1 MQTFDVSVNVLNNN
15 ILSDKLLW
23 KERNSCANSVKGSVD
38 KPDKIAKPDRPMNKV
53 NKLIDKASVTE
64 IAIVTIPNSEASV
77 CSNWRPPYL
86 RVEMILLMLA
96 VTFVVS
102 FLIVFQLGTS
112 KQMISTLLGCIL
124 VLATPAVMMLVH
136 FKKIPVKN
144 DRNDIYVQIL
154 LLHAAGLFTI
164 LHPKALSAIFV
175 VFVIIFL
182 QLGWQTYFY
191 SHTQNDMVHDFKTFR
206 CKSFFYLFVA
216 IVNSVTVATLLQ
228 YQTQTQNNS
237 IFYIDV
243 LCIVVVLQSLIVYVG
258 SNYI

>member
-23 KERNSCANSVKGSVD
+23 KERNNCASSATRSVD
-38 KPDKIAKPDRPMNKV
+38 KPDKLAKPDRPSNKV
-53 NKLIDKASVTE
+53 NKFTDKASVTE
-64 IAIVTIPNSEASV
+64 IAIVTVPNSESPL
-77 CSNWRPPYL
+77 CSNWRPPNL
-86 RVEMILLMLA
+86 RLEMILLMLA
-96 VTFVVS
+96 VTFVIS

-112 KQMISTLLGCIL
+112 KPMISTLLGCIL
-124 VLATPAVMMLVH
+124 VLATPAFMMLVH
-136 FKKIPVKN
+136 FKKIAVKN
-144 DRNDIYVQIL
+144 ERNDVYVHIL
-154 LLHAAGLFTI
+154 SLHAAGLFTI
-164 LHPKALSAIFV
+164 LHQKALSSIFV

-191 SHTQNDMVHDFKTFR
+191 SHTQNDIVSDFRTSR

-216 IVNSVTVATLLQ
+216 VVNSVTVATLVQ
-228 YQTQTQNNS
+228 YETQTQNNS

-243 LCIVVVLQSLIVYVG
+243 LCVVVVLQSLIVYVG